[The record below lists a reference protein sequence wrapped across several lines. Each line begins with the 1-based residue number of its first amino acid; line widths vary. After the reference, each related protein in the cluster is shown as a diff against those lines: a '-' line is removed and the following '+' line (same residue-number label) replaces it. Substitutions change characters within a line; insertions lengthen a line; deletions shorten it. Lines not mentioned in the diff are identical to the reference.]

1 MNDLSGGGPRD
12 ISAAT
17 APTRANLGLTG
28 EGGGDGYPQLVE
40 NWFDSFWS
48 GLTGI
53 ISVTLFTRASTNYC

>member
-40 NWFDSFWS
+40 N
-48 GLTGI
+48 
-53 ISVTLFTRASTNYC
+53 